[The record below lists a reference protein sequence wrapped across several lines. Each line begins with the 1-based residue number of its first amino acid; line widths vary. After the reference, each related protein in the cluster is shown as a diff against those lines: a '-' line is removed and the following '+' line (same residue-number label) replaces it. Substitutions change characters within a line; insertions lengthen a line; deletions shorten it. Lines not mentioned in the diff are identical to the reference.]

1 MSTGKEV
8 GKLYA
13 YFLEAATPFI
23 YTHVHLDMNIRD
35 PGKGMY
41 EDLVQKL
48 GGGNPEKYTE
58 KIKEHKHF
66 TDMQRTYLIP
76 PDGIIDKK
84 KLDFTIYVQIYSLL
98 GGSINWKPMKYMR
111 ETRNAL
117 CHRSLVLLRP
127 DVTENDLEEEWELM
141 KQHFERYMFTKA
153 FIDKCENEIH

>member
-1 MSTGKEV
+1 MRTVKEV

-58 KIKEHKHF
+58 KLRNINISQTCKEPILF
-66 TDMQRTYLIP
+66 LQM
-76 PDGIIDKK
+76 
-84 KLDFTIYVQIYSLL
+84 
-98 GGSINWKPMKYMR
+98 
-111 ETRNAL
+111 
-117 CHRSLVLLRP
+117 
-127 DVTENDLEEEWELM
+127 EL
-141 KQHFERYMFTKA
+141 
-153 FIDKCENEIH
+153 